1 MPQMFPTSSYVPV
14 LALVAA
20 SASIAAAQTEFASL
34 LSGSQEVPAVETL
47 AFGSAT
53 LTLNEAQ
60 DRLFISIEMSG
71 IDIDGNQTP
80 NDNTDDLTV
89 AHIHRAPF
97 GSNGPVVFGFVGP
110 NSDTNGDLVIDPV
123 AGTITSAWDLN
134 EGNNTTLAAE
144 LANLFADGLYI
155 NIHTNEFRGG
165 EIRGQILLVPTPAAG
180 TMLAG
185 GMLILTRRRR

>member
-1 MPQMFPTSSYVPV
+1 
-14 LALVAA
+14 
-20 SASIAAAQTEFASL
+20 
-34 LSGSQEVPAVETL
+34 VPAVETL

-60 DRLFISIEMSG
+60 DRLFISIETSG
-71 IDIDGNQTP
+71 IDFDGNQTP
-80 NDNTDDLTV
+80 NDLSDNLTV

-123 AGTITSAWDLN
+123 AGPITSAWDLT

-180 TMLAG
+180 TLLAG
-185 GMLILTRRRR
+185 GMLLLTRRRR